1 MKVRVFKFCLKDL
14 GSDYKKE
21 RNSPL
26 KEQSASD
33 IEDTINAYS
42 TGLDIVNIT
51 VNTYT
56 THRHNNGGCDE
67 VYALY
72 TVVYK

>member
-1 MKVRVFKFCLKDL
+1 MKVKVFKFCLKDV
-14 GSDYKKE
+14 GSNYKKE

-33 IEDTINAYS
+33 IEVTLNTACI
-42 TGLDIVNIT
+42 GLDIVNIT

-56 THRHNNGGCDE
+56 THRHNNCDCDE

-72 TVVYK
+72 TIVYK